1 MKRLL
6 IILMMCSAMVAKAQ
20 ELEWAGFRWVGD
32 TAHFATNGVV
42 LVLNR
47 AEAEAGTSQIV
58 VDTIDA
64 RTVTE
69 WRVKMHCV
77 NAVSTSNFARIV
89 LLCDTSDASSYLSVN
104 LGYTDKKVTIL
115 SNGKI
120 VATGKTTFDTTFNL
134 HVLRDDA
141 LDESTFYVYS
151 VDDDGNEELEC
162 SCSLATENLS
172 QMTETG
178 VYCKYTKTRSQANFI
193 FDSYELKFS
202 AKSEEVV
209 DPTEPEKPTEP
220 SDPDPEE
227 DKVEAKRVINRG
239 DVVISEIMASPT
251 ADGSLPNAEYI
262 EVYNRTDSV
271 VYLHNWTVG
280 TLAKSGQISDTYLE
294 PYSYLILAA
303 SSKMSLFSEYENV
316 ASIASPFAYNSLTN
330 SGSTVV
336 LRDANGS
343 VVDVFTY
350 NSSDKDVSIERVD
363 LDNLSLSAENQANS
377 VSAAGGTPCAE
388 NSVKA
393 ENRDLTSP
401 KYEMKLNSSCDTL
414 IITFDEPIDMAKFE
428 RVANFNGEE
437 IELELLSFDEVK
449 LARFEFALS
458 KQVAAFGVY
467 SLYGIS
473 DLNGNVSI
481 CNNENYGKI
490 PTEYLD
496 VTYRGCLVINE
507 VMAKPTDDLGLPN
520 FEYVELFNASD
531 KAVNLKSWT
540 LSTSTKTGVMPE
552 FVLGSGEYVVLVASS
567 AVQSF
572 SEFGSAVALS
582 SWSATAI
589 TNASCELTLTDPSGR
604 IIDFFPYESSLLST
618 EKQVGG
624 WSLERVSPY
633 NLSLSETNY
642 RASVS
647 DDGGTPCMQNSVY
660 SDEVDM
666 DNPRVVSAI
675 LTDSV
680 LTIVYSEPIDT
691 LSIYSSVKLNGANA
705 SVELVSCDAKT
716 QQTFVFKINDEV
728 RRGVTY
734 QLRLPSVDDLT
745 GNASSEVVLS
755 VGICEAAEVS
765 DAILINEVMTAANPA
780 KADFVEIYN
789 NTQKIID
796 LSTLAFAKCAD
807 GVVTTY
813 NAISNQQKPM
823 FPDDYVLLTADSLSV
838 LNTFEVVRP
847 DRVVEMDKFPGL
859 AADEG
864 EIAITTA
871 SGDILDYLAYSKQM
885 HNPLMRSAHENVSLE
900 RISLPAPTN
909 EVSNWTSA
917 SALSNYATPT
927 ARNSQNRDSV
937 VTAAVEVT
945 FAKRIFTPDGD
956 GVDDELIVNT
966 TFTDG
971 LWFATM
977 RIFTS
982 SGDEV
987 VCVYNNET
995 LPATGE
1001 MLWNGRNANGELMRP
1016 GTYIVF
1022 ISAWQTGGK
1031 TKDFKKSC
1039 VIGVT
1044 K

>member
-1 MKRLL
+1 
-6 IILMMCSAMVAKAQ
+6 
-20 ELEWAGFRWVGD
+20 
-32 TAHFATNGVV
+32 
-42 LVLNR
+42 
-47 AEAEAGTSQIV
+47 
-58 VDTIDA
+58 
-64 RTVTE
+64 
-69 WRVKMHCV
+69 
-77 NAVSTSNFARIV
+77 
-89 LLCDTSDASSYLSVN
+89 
-104 LGYTDKKVTIL
+104 
-115 SNGKI
+115 
-120 VATGKTTFDTTFNL
+120 
-134 HVLRDDA
+134 
-141 LDESTFYVYS
+141 FYVYS

-202 AKSEEVV
+202 DKTPEIV
-209 DPTEPEKPTEP
+209 EPEKPIEP
-220 SDPDPEE
+220 EPEE
-227 DKVEAKRVINRG
+227 PEVEVKRVINRG
-239 DVVISEIMASPT
+239 DVVISEIMANPT
-251 ADGSLPNAEYI
+251 AGGILPNAEYV

-271 VYLHNWTVG
+271 IYLNQWTVE
-280 TLAKSGQISDTYLE
+280 TLAKSGKIADTYLY
-294 PYSYLILAA
+294 PHTYLLLVA
-303 SSKMSLFSEYENV
+303 SSKAPLFAEYENV
-316 ASIASPFAYNSLTN
+316 AEVASPFAYNSLTN
-330 SGSTVV
+330 SGTTLV
-336 LRDANGS
+336 LRDDIGRVIDAM
-343 VVDVFTY
+343 TY
-350 NSSDKDVSIERVD
+350 KSAEKDISIERID
-363 LDNLSLSAENQANS
+363 LDNLSLSADNQINS
-377 VSAAGGTPCAE
+377 ISSVGGTPCAE

-393 ENRDLTSP
+393 ENGDGTSP
-401 KYEMKLNSSCDTL
+401 KFEIELNSSCDTL
-414 IITFDEPIDMAKFE
+414 IITFDEPIDTAKFE
-428 RVANFNGEE
+428 RVADFNGER
-437 IELELLSFDEVK
+437 IKLTLLSFDEVM
-449 LARFEFALS
+449 LNRFEMLLS
-458 KQVAAFGVY
+458 KPVAAFGTY

-473 DLNGNVSI
+473 DLNGNVTI
-481 CNNENYGKI
+481 CNNENYGEI

-507 VMAKPTDDLGLPN
+507 VMAKPSDDWGLPN
-520 FEYVELFNASD
+520 YEYVELYNASD

-552 FVLGSGEYVVLVASS
+552 FLLGSGEYVVLVSSS

-691 LSIYSSVKLNGANA
+691 LSIYSSVKLNGTNV
-705 SVELVSCDAKT
+705 SVELVGCDAKT
-716 QQTFVFKINDEV
+716 QKTFVFKINDEV

-734 QLRLPSVDDLT
+734 QLRLPSVDDLA

-755 VGICEAAEVS
+755 VGICEAAEVG
-765 DAILINEVMTAANPA
+765 DAIIINEVMSAANPA
-780 KADFVEIYN
+780 KADFVELYN
-789 NTQKIID
+789 NTPKIID
-796 LSTLAFAKCAD
+796 LSTLAFAKCSN
-807 GVVTTY
+807 GVVTAY
-813 NAISNQQKPM
+813 NVISNQQKPM
-823 FPDDYVLLTADSLSV
+823 FPCDYVVITADSSL
-838 LNTFEVVRP
+838 
-847 DRVVEMDKFPGL
+847 VVETYEVAHVENVVQMAKFPAL
-859 AADEG
+859 SADEG
-864 EIAITTA
+864 EIAITTT

-900 RISLPAPTN
+900 RISLTAPTN

-937 VTAAVEVT
+937 VASVSEVT
-945 FAKRIFTPDGD
+945 IAKRIFTPDGD
-956 GVDDELIVNT
+956 GIDDELIVNT

-1031 TKDFKKSC
+1031 TKEFKKTC